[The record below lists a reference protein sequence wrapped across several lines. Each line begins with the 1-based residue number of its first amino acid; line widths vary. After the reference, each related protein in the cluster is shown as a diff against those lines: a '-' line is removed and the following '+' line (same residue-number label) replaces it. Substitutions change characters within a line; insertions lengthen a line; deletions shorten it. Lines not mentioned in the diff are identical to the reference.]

1 MTAPFVAQLVKAN
14 QGKSLAT
21 REREICWAIA
31 RLKSRPFRQVTCSAL
46 TREELMPMKRGARPA
61 TSRRQLALAIPGAR
75 GCEASPVS
83 ALPAPPRDEL
93 VSLLQRL
100 HDELEEFLN
109 DLGVSREPSRNR
121 ESSRQT

>member
-1 MTAPFVAQLVKAN
+1 MTAPFVVQLVEAN

-31 RLKSRPFRQVTCSAL
+31 QLKSRPFRQVTCSAL

-61 TSRRQLALAIPGAR
+61 TPRRQLALAIPRAR
-75 GCEASPVS
+75 GCEASLVS
-83 ALPAPPRDEL
+83 ALSRDEL

>member
-1 MTAPFVAQLVKAN
+1 
-14 QGKSLAT
+14 
-21 REREICWAIA
+21 
-31 RLKSRPFRQVTCSAL
+31 
-46 TREELMPMKRGARPA
+46 MPMKQGARPA
-61 TSRRQLALAIPGAR
+61 TPRRQLAVAIPRAC
-75 GCEASPVS
+75 GCEASPVLS
-83 ALPAPPRDEL
+83 RDEL